1 MKIFRGAIGVPKQP
15 AFLRLAVWCFAVA
28 LTPFAAAHELDI
40 RVAVQP
46 LQPTATYSKP
56 ATADPVRPATT
67 NYLGYAVSISNLSD
81 DRLDDVHFVG
91 STQVTAAGEA
101 AVFASAT
108 GATCTPSAD
117 GKSIDCAIGPLGRG
131 QAFPTFTLFFATPV
145 RATSLPAGDAA
156 ACTTTDCVSFSG
168 QVVYTERPSYYR
180 SEVESQP
187 WRAPAVA
194 LALPAAGVARSAV
207 PSTGLTLATGD
218 GGVSLGTDLFTTQ
231 IVVPAGYVAPS
242 GSLPTAEILESP
254 DSVNCSA
261 LISCFRSNV
270 TVPGTFS
277 PYLTVV
283 LRVDATNIKRGT
295 KIGSVLVSYEGLV
308 IGDCASPTTPRTDG
322 IPCIAK
328 RVAYPVPR
336 PPKRHDLDDRD
347 STDSAKKPRNAPS
360 DLDGDFEWTLI
371 NLKNGSYKVF

>member
-1 MKIFRGAIGVPKQP
+1 MKTSRGAIGVPKQP
-15 AFLRLAVWCFAVA
+15 VLVRLAAWWFAAV
-28 LTPFAAAHELDI
+28 LTPFAAAHDVDI
-40 RVAVQP
+40 RVDVQP
-46 LQPTATYSKP
+46 LQPTATYSRP

-67 NYLGYAVSISNLSD
+67 NYLGYAVSIANLAEG
-81 DRLDDVHFVG
+81 RLDDVHFVG

-108 GATCTPSAD
+108 GASCTPSAD
-117 GKSIDCAIGPLGRG
+117 GTSIDCAIGPLDRG

-145 RATSLPAGDAA
+145 RTTSLAAGDVA
-156 ACTTTDCVSFSG
+156 ACATTDCVAFSG
-168 QVVYTERPSYYR
+168 QVVYTERPLYYR
-180 SEVESQP
+180 SEVESLP
-187 WRAPAVA
+187 WQAPPVA
-194 LALPAAGVARSAV
+194 LALPVAGVARSAV

-231 IVVPAGYVAPS
+231 VVVPAGYVAPS

-261 LISCFRSNV
+261 LISCFRSSV

-283 LRVDATNIKRGT
+283 LRVDASNIKRGT
-295 KIGSVLVSYEGLV
+295 KIGSVLVSYNGLV

-336 PPKRHDLDDRD
+336 PPKGHHHDDRD
-347 STDSAKKPRNAPS
+347 SSETAKKPGIAPS

>member
-1 MKIFRGAIGVPKQP
+1 MKMSRRACW
-15 AFLRLAVWCFAVA
+15 LAVL
-28 LTPFAAAHELDI
+28 LTPFAAAHDLDV
-40 RVAVQP
+40 RVTVQP
-46 LQPTATYSKP
+46 LQPSATYSKP
-56 ATADPVRPATT
+56 ATADPVRLATT
-67 NYLGYAVSISNLSD
+67 NYLGYAVSIANLTD
-81 DRLDDVHFVG
+81 GRLDDVHFVG

-117 GKSIDCAIGPLGRG
+117 GTSIDCAIGPLDKG
-131 QAFPTFTLFFATPV
+131 QAFPAFTVFFATPV

-156 ACTTTDCVSFSG
+156 ACATTDCVAFAG

-180 SEVESQP
+180 SEVESLP
-187 WRAPAVA
+187 WLAPPVV
-194 LALPAAGVARSAV
+194 LALPVAGAARSAV
-207 PSTGLTLATGD
+207 PTTGLTLATGD
-218 GGVSLGTDLFTTQ
+218 GGVALGTDLFTTQ
-231 IVVPAGYVAPS
+231 VVVPAGYVPPS

-261 LISCFRSNV
+261 LNSCFRSDV

-283 LRVDATNIKRGT
+283 LRVDASNIKRGT
-295 KIGSVLVSYEGLV
+295 KIGGVLVSYNGLV

-328 RVAYPVPR
+328 RMAYPVPR
-336 PPKRHDLDDRD
+336 PPKGRHHDDREASD
-347 STDSAKKPRNAPS
+347 ASKKPATAPS